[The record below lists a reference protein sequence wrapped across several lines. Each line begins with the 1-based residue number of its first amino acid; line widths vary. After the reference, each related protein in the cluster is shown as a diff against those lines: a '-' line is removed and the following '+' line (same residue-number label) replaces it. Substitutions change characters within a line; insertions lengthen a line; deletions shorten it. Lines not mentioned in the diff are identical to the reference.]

1 MGYESTIFVVR
12 KSQLKMD
19 NNLFYANRLA
29 AFELGKLH
37 TDIVSELKSYP
48 YTDCFI
54 YSVDGNTEIIEDRYD
69 EQLREISL
77 PIMLEIIEKA
87 EKNGVATTNLMCM
100 KSYVESLLL
109 YQKKYNLGNDSG
121 LVSLHFGH

>member
-19 NNLFYANRLA
+19 NNLLYANRLA
-29 AFELGKLH
+29 AFELGKLN

-54 YSVDGNTEIIEDRYD
+54 YGVDGNTEIIKDRYD
-69 EQLREISL
+69 EQLREVSL
-77 PIMLEIIEKA
+77 PTMVEIIEKA
-87 EKNGVATTNLMCM
+87 KSDGTATTNLVCM
-100 KSYVESLLL
+100 KAYIESLLL
-109 YQKKYNLGNDSG
+109 YQKKYNISNDGS
-121 LVSLHFGH
+121 LVCLHFGH